1 MEKKVEITETQIKKS
16 VNNKYH
22 EAFEQMK
29 VFYMFMHEDDTHL
42 HFKHILTRDYIKI
55 KKEVLK

>member
-1 MEKKVEITETQIKKS
+1 MMTSEE

-22 EAFEQMK
+22 EAFEQIK
-29 VFYMFMHEDDTHL
+29 VFYMFMHEDDTYL